1 MSGTP
6 YPKQPMHRIAYTK
19 LTKEQIAA
27 KLGPVAEHGPKS
39 VSPLATDFAGQS
51 LRVVTDNGPALNYR
65 FASNGKLSVAEDGG
79 KAVNA
84 GFGAL
89 ETDNVCFFTHMIPGT
104 QRGYTVVVDR
114 KSKLATVI

>member
-19 LTKEQIAA
+19 LTREQIGA
-27 KLGPVAEHGPKS
+27 KLGPVAAHGPTS
-39 VSPLATDFAGQS
+39 LSPLATDFAGRT
-51 LRVVTDNGPALNYR
+51 LRIVTDGGPTLSYK
-65 FASNGKLSVAEDGG
+65 FTSNSKLSVTEDGA

-89 ETDNVCFFTHMIPGT
+89 EMDTVCFFTHLVPGT
-104 QRGYTVVVDR
+104 PARLRGCR
-114 KSKLATVI
+114 